1 MAREQLPRPGMTAL
15 PAPSVVHAALR
26 AATERLAAE
35 VAQPRHSAP
44 DWSEFQW
51 RTARAVAAM
60 LGVSGVLASALRWRG
75 PPGWADFLSGQRA
88 QIAYRHQRLQ
98 ALLGEVG
105 ARFTAAGIPVQALK
119 GAALCG
125 AGIYSPGERPMADLD
140 LLVAAE
146 HSTAAGALLEGLGL
160 RESHRTVKHR
170 VFVAWP
176 ATAAAGFGERA
187 ANDLKVELH
196 ERICEALPLQ
206 LTEISELILPRSAAP
221 GLNPYPSQAALLAHL
236 LLHAAAD
243 MAIRALRLIQL
254 HDIALLARRLTPED
268 WQQLAGW
275 APWWAWPPLSL
286 ATRYYGALA
295 PAPLMSALRERCPR
309 RLQRACARRGL
320 YEVAMSK
327 LWVEAFPGI
336 EWTRSLGEALG
347 YMRGRIVPGAELR
360 AQRRRLLESEP
371 SLSGTHWS
379 GLSQRRRMARFLLA
393 RTPRPWPLYHVRAA
407 LAQPR

>member
-1 MAREQLPRPGMTAL
+1 MAREQLPGPGVTAL
-15 PAPSVVHAALR
+15 PPPAMVHAALR
-26 AATERLAAE
+26 ATTERLAAE
-35 VAQPRHSAP
+35 VAQPRHSPP
-44 DWSEFQW
+44 DWSQFQW
-51 RTARAVAAM
+51 RTARAAAAM
-60 LGVSGVLASALRWRG
+60 LGVSGVLASGLRWRG
-75 PPGWADFLSGQRA
+75 PPGWADFLSEQRQ
-88 QIAYRHQRLQ
+88 QIATRHVRLQ

-105 ARFTAAGIPVQALK
+105 TRFAAAGIPVQALK

-140 LLVAAE
+140 LLVAAA
-146 HSTAAGALLEGLGL
+146 HTARASAVLEGLGL

-176 ATAAAGFGERA
+176 PRPATGFGEHA

-206 LTEISELILPRSAAP
+206 LTEISDLILPRAATP
-221 GLNPYPSQAALLAHL
+221 GLNPYPSCAALLAHL

-243 MAIRALRLIQL
+243 MAIRGLRMIQL
-254 HDIALLARRLTPED
+254 HDIALLARRLTAQD
-268 WQQLAGW
+268 WQELAAW

-286 ATRYYGALA
+286 TVRYYGALA
-295 PAPLMSALRERCPR
+295 PAPLMTTLRERCPA
-309 RLQRACARRGL
+309 RLRRACARHGL

-336 EWTRSLGEALG
+336 EWTRSLAEALT
-347 YMRGRIVPGAELR
+347 YMRGRLVPDLEVR

-371 SLSGTHWS
+371 SLAGTHWS
-379 GLSQRRRMARFLLA
+379 RLSQRRRMLRFLLA